1 MMNPVPAPA
10 TFGGVGARLR
20 SLVPEGRRL
29 PERVWSRRH
38 RGILVLLWMHAVGIA
53 VFAAVRQFEVS
64 HVLLEAGAVG
74 VTAVLA
80 RVLPGPPRLRSVI
93 ACFGLVTSSA
103 LLGLLSGGIIV
114 VSFPFL
120 LMVGMLGLYHDL

>member
-1 MMNPVPAPA
+1 MMDLVRAPS
-10 TFGGVGARLR
+10 TLRGVGARLR

-80 RVLPGPPRLRSVI
+80 GVLPGPRPLPRRIGCLRLL
-93 ACFGLVTSSA
+93 AAFA
-103 LLGLLSGGIIV
+103 LLGE
-114 VSFPFL
+114 
-120 LMVGMLGLYHDL
+120 

>member
-1 MMNPVPAPA
+1 MMNLVPAPS
-10 TFGGVGARLR
+10 TLRGVGARLR
-20 SLVPEGRRL
+20 GLVPEGRRL

-74 VTAVLA
+74 VKAVLA
-80 RVLPGPPRLRSVI
+80 GVLQGPRRLRRLQV
-93 ACFGLVTSSA
+93 CC
-103 LLGLLSGGIIV
+103 GLLAVPEPLRSRHCG
-114 VSFPFL
+114 
-120 LMVGMLGLYHDL
+120 